1 MVVLVKLSNEW
12 ALVHL
17 MFYIYCLLIVEWNN
31 EKMEKIYTCVCY
43 VQNSRPNF
51 WNSVTYIKKKWWRLL
66 FVKCILFL
74 NSTMSILLLL
84 YNLQFIFS
92 CWVPCSLSRYLVCT
106 CSLTPCLGRTISSN
120 LGVKW
125 KLSLSKIKKRLV
137 LDRVCQRFTQRINRT
152 VKWQV
157 QPHFLAKS

>member
-1 MVVLVKLSNEW
+1 MVVVVIMVVLVKLSNEW

-31 EKMEKIYTCVCY
+31 EKMKKIY
-43 VQNSRPNF
+43 VQNSSTNF

-106 CSLTPCLGRTISSN
+106 CSLTPCLENHFIKFRCQM
-120 LGVKW
+120 
-125 KLSLSKIKKRLV
+125 KIKFIKNKKATCFRPCLPT
-137 LDRVCQRFTQRINRT
+137 LHTT
-152 VKWQV
+152 
-157 QPHFLAKS
+157 H